1 MRRVML
7 LALLT
12 LVLRTPALAGPIS
25 FITGTFVSGS
35 ITSSFRNPFQVQVI
49 GSIASL
55 TLDTSSLTC
64 SGAVCSFT
72 SGTVFTFGCTPDGS
86 VCGLRTD
93 IVNGRITMTADT
105 ATITGNMANPFGV
118 CCAGFT
124 KFVVSFNGNTLTSG
138 NASAVIT
145 PEPGTLEMVELGLLG
160 VSVIG
165 LAGMAR
171 RKTRDFQPSRGTLGR
186 PS

>member
-7 LALLT
+7 LVFLA
-12 LVLRTPALAGPIS
+12 LVLRSAALAGPIS
-25 FITGTFVSGS
+25 FITGDFVSGS
-35 ITSSFRNPFQVQVI
+35 ITSSFQNPFQVQVI
-49 GSIASL
+49 GSKASL

-64 SGAVCSFT
+64 SGAVCSFS
-72 SGTVFTFGCTPDGS
+72 SGMVFTFGCTPDGS

-93 IVNGRITMTADT
+93 IVNGRITMTANT
-105 ATITGNMANPFGV
+105 ATITGNMMNPFGA

-124 KFVVSFNGNTLTSG
+124 KFVVSFKGNALTSG

-145 PEPGTLEMVELGLLG
+145 PEPGTFEMLEFGLG
-160 VSVIG
+160 VGVIG

-171 RKTRDFQPSRGTLGR
+171 RKLGTFNPLAGH
-186 PS
+186 